1 MVRVN
6 GEMSLRNDMIKCEMY
21 FMQDGLKERS
31 PLPFCIFLD
40 SLRDSDKLSRV
51 YVKGSLDKARVF
63 CFFVL
68 LLLAV
73 TFQKV

>member
-1 MVRVN
+1 
-6 GEMSLRNDMIKCEMY
+6 
-21 FMQDGLKERS
+21 MQDGLMERS

-51 YVKGSLDKARVF
+51 YVKGNLDKAKVF
-63 CFFVL
+63 CLFVL